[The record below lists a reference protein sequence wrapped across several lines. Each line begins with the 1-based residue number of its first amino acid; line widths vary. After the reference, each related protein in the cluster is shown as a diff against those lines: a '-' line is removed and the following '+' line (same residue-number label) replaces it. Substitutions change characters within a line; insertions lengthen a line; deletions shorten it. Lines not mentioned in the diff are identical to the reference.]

1 MQLEE
6 KWHWKERKL
15 TCRVEPETGNPAGDD
30 LRARFVELAGKDLE
44 ELNKMYDT
52 LGMMKDTKRR
62 KEVEKKGVH
71 IDHKA
76 DKKFNQVLSRKH
88 ILGATELALE
98 KMKEKEEFNE
108 TTVTQKNLKK
118 QFNRL
123 PVSPPPR
130 VLL

>member
-118 QFNRL
+118 Q
-123 PVSPPPR
+123 
-130 VLL
+130 